1 MARILEKKIRAIEL
15 EEKISVAN
23 VANEKE
29 KERFFGKIAES
40 KISDRNKK
48 ETIFEK
54 KLEQMFQ
61 RRQAKENEKRTKS
74 KERDDK
80 IKMV

>member
-1 MARILEKKIRAIEL
+1 MEKQKETFF
-15 EEKISVAN
+15 EKST
-23 VANEKE
+23 
-29 KERFFGKIAES
+29 ES
-40 KISDRNKK
+40 KISDRKKK

-61 RRQAKENEKRTKS
+61 RRQAKENEKRAKS

-80 IKMV
+80 IKMVYLLYIFNYCFSR